1 MPTMTC
7 QETLAFYGGVSLGG
21 AKWTRAS
28 RNERVEEVLA
38 AVGLGHTAHT
48 LVSIV
53 SAAVTVTLDA
63 ATCGSW
69 VLACTV
75 SGSSGCAGYQPRN
88 MFSADFVAQ
97 ALRSAQHSALN
108 SRHHA
113 QC

>member
-48 LVSIV
+48 LVSMV
-53 SAAVTVTLDA
+53 LAAVMVIPLANTAGWLSA
-63 ATCGSW
+63 
-69 VLACTV
+69 LAC
-75 SGSSGCAGYQPRN
+75 AGI
-88 MFSADFVAQ
+88 
-97 ALRSAQHSALN
+97 
-108 SRHHA
+108 
-113 QC
+113 